1 MATGACGINCDVCR
15 LNVIGTCST
24 CGAGTSREAASKLAV
39 QKQLFGS
46 GCPILECAHL
56 NAVAYCMSGCDLFPC
71 ENFRM
76 GPYPFSSGFLD
87 MQKRRLSQNPP
98 ALTPQDKDI
107 VVPNEYWDRLVQ
119 RDITAL
125 SHLTLTEARKEGLAF
140 RFLNR
145 DILADFKGRRL
156 KQNKQGLWDTLND
169 PLLELITLL
178 YFNRV
183 DALYPLGR
191 ILVSTK
197 DLKEGHFFKGPHA
210 LNMGPLLQ
218 RFKGSLGDF
227 REAAHHLCAEPVDM
241 ADAAFR
247 FLPFPRIPIYY
258 LFWQK
263 DNEFEAS
270 VDVLFDASIERCLD
284 AAGIWGLVN
293 LVTRSILQAKNN

>member
-15 LNVIGTCST
+15 LNVMGTCST
-24 CGAGTSREAASKLAV
+24 CGAGTSREASAKLDV

-56 NAVAYCMSGCDLFPC
+56 NTVNYCMCDCDLFPC

-76 GPYPFSSGFLD
+76 GPYPFSAGFLD

-98 ALTPQDKDI
+98 ALTPQAQDI
-107 VVPNEYWDRLVQ
+107 VIPPEYWESLVR

-125 SHLTLTEARKEGLAF
+125 SHFTLTEARPEGLVF
-140 RFLNR
+140 PFLNR
-145 DILADFKGRRL
+145 DILIDFNERCL
-156 KQNKQGLWDTLND
+156 KKLNPNTWERLND

-183 DALYPLGR
+183 DALYPKGKG
-191 ILVSTK
+191 LVSTK

-210 LNMGPLLQ
+210 LNMGPLVQ
-218 RFKGSLGDF
+218 RYKDNLKDF
-227 REAAHHLCAEPVDM
+227 GEAARLLNGEPVDM
-241 ADAAFR
+241 ADAAYVF
-247 FLPFPRIPIYY
+247 FPFPRVPLYY
-258 LFWQK
+258 LLWKK

-270 VDVLFDASIERCLD
+270 VDVLFDMSIERCLD

-293 LVTRSILQAKNN
+293 LVTRCILRAKNN